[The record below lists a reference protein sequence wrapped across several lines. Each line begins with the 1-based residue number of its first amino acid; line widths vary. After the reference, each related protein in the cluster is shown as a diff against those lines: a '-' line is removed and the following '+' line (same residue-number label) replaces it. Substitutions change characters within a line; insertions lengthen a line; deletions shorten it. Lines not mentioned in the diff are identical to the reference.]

1 MMIVVE
7 IMGLESKSFRLD
19 MWVMIIGVLNYS
31 MLVVVPLLLIFKSCQ
46 KLFLN
51 GWIPVFVFT
60 TSAYLLAV
68 FYFLAREVCIN
79 NKVEK
84 TWYNMVAYSVYIL
97 KPDAQFNFL
106 SKIGVCMIS
115 TLSGFGC
122 VYMPFQ
128 MFRYYDPL
136 ITQINKDKIEEDMRI
151 LMQETI
157 GEKLE
162 LARISQN
169 MTIRNTN
176 EKKKTGFFGKMMGS
190 LFGSADSKQERN
202 VKQRL
207 KNIKLNQSLLDS
219 LFIDYSEISNEER
232 IFKNAKTQK
241 CRNYFYKTAALMLL
255 TFGLYKVITTIS
267 NLAMGRKQ
275 PTDPISNCLKLMAK

>member
-1 MMIVVE
+1 MNFGLISLTIFFLAVLIAAYFIAQKYLYQGFDNNNRCSLITFMAVLTSSVGLLMMIVVE

-122 VYMPFQ
+122 VYMPF
-128 MFRYYDPL
+128 
-136 ITQINKDKIEEDMRI
+136 
-151 LMQETI
+151 
-157 GEKLE
+157 
-162 LARISQN
+162 
-169 MTIRNTN
+169 
-176 EKKKTGFFGKMMGS
+176 
-190 LFGSADSKQERN
+190 
-202 VKQRL
+202 
-207 KNIKLNQSLLDS
+207 
-219 LFIDYSEISNEER
+219 
-232 IFKNAKTQK
+232 
-241 CRNYFYKTAALMLL
+241 
-255 TFGLYKVITTIS
+255 
-267 NLAMGRKQ
+267 
-275 PTDPISNCLKLMAK
+275 